1 MVKFKAVELFL
12 QAPNYFAVRIHL
24 GIMATRLF
32 HDLVNDEPRVA
43 SDIEP
48 PDPKLDRDVETVDK
62 GLILRHVV

>member
-1 MVKFKAVELFL
+1 MVKFEAVEFFL
-12 QAPNYFAVRIHL
+12 QAPDYLAVRVHF
-24 GIMATRLF
+24 GIMAARLF